1 MSDYMFM
8 LESHLSADQ
17 SRAVSEIQAAA
28 TQANLNVFLTGGA
41 MRDMLGG
48 FPIVE
53 LDFTIEG
60 NALKVA
66 QAVAKKSGAKIHS
79 EDDNRKLA
87 HLVFRSGV
95 HATVGM
101 ARQEK
106 YSKPGTKPAVRP
118 ATIHEDL
125 RGRDFTINSIALSL
139 NPASRGLLLDPN
151 NGVGDLERKEL
162 RAVSNYTL
170 YDDPIR
176 LVRLLRFKVRLTFT
190 IEERTKMQYDNARE
204 AQLETR
210 IAAPDLL
217 EELRHIA
224 NEPNCADIIR
234 VLEEEKL
241 LHLYS
246 PDLAGA
252 KLNHPGLQKL
262 QKARQLVPFGIDIH
276 LESMGLFLYFLTE
289 KLPVKDRAALIKNVG
304 LSRREV
310 DQWQKLEAKSKKL
323 ERDLKSAKLQKPSK
337 VYQALVDVPGD
348 QILFLLAHSTER
360 LVHDRIKNYLQKY
373 LPSAQEV
380 TERDVLATGARPG
393 TPKFQKVREEM
404 IRAKLDAR
412 PKKIPPPVEAPA
424 PGPGGAPGGPG
435 RPPSG
440 GPGRPPAGGPG
451 RPPGGG
457 PGHPPTGGPGRPP
470 VASPGRPSASGPGRA
485 PAMARKS

>member
-17 SRAVSEIQAAA
+17 SRAVTEIQATA

-66 QAVAKKSGAKIHS
+66 QAVAKKTGAKIES
-79 EDDNRKLA
+79 EDDNRKVA

-176 LVRLLRFKVRLTFT
+176 LLRMLRFKVRLSFN

-210 IAAPDLL
+210 IQPQELL

-224 NEPNCADIIR
+224 NEPNCADIIKL
-234 VLEEEKL
+234 LEEEKL

-246 PDLAGA
+246 ADLAGA

-262 QKARQLVPFGIDIH
+262 QKARQLVPFGMDIH

-310 DQWQKLEAKSKKL
+310 DLWQKLEGKSKKL

-337 VYQALVDVPGD
+337 VYQALTGVPGD

-404 IRAKLDAR
+404 ILTKLDAR
-412 PKKIPPPVEAPA
+412 PKKIPPPLEAPA
-424 PGPGGAPGGPG
+424 TGPGAAQAGGGPGRPPTPGGPG
-435 RPPSG
+435 RPPAPG
-440 GPGRPPAGGPG
+440 GPNRAPAPGGPARPPGATPTARPGAPGPGR
-451 RPPGGG
+451 
-457 PGHPPTGGPGRPP
+457 
-470 VASPGRPSASGPGRA
+470 
-485 PAMARKS
+485 AMARKS